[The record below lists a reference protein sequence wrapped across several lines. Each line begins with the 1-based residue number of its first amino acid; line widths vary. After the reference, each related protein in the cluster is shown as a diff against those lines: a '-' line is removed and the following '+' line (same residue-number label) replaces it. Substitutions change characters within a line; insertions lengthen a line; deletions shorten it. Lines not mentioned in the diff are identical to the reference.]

1 MVHWCVGSFAKRY
14 AVWRYKKPTMTGM
27 GICCEIPAAT
37 YDASQTW
44 HQITSSWDQLDLRC
58 LNWTQLAGPWD
69 QCQFWDA
76 PLLRSSAPPGCCQT
90 QTDGFHLDQS
100 IWGSSNSSHV
110 LPGGNSKQP
119 PPKVLDMSH
128 VSSNFG
134 YISRMLRIRAS
145 DIPSI
150 QVACFQN
157 KLRAT
162 LSPSRMT
169 FRKSNQ

>member
-1 MVHWCVGSFAKRY
+1 MRY
-14 AVWRYKKPTMTGM
+14 QQQHMMCPRIGTRSPVAEITRTFVASTG
-27 GICCEIPAAT
+27 
-37 YDASQTW
+37 
-44 HQITSSWDQLDLRC
+44 
-58 LNWTQLAGPWD
+58 LAGPWD
-69 QCQFWDA
+69 LRCQFWDA

-100 IWGSSNSSHV
+100 IWGSSNLSHV